1 MDDIVDTTTTLEEI
15 VREYGFVNE
24 EETYGNTGVAKSHI
38 DYSSLVIDRVLLG
51 DINNIYN
58 ERIAPPINILSLS
71 PATAAALYDKLD
83 IDDTNYENI
92 QTRRALYLI
101 SRGCTLDYD
110 AASKLY
116 TIRDGTPKIEI
127 DRQKIIKVEN
137 LKDRPESEETET
149 EKNEDT
155 SSEVTVTNSSKSGDK
170 ETSEFVSGDEKAE
183 EHEYQEAKSFA
194 PDAHDLKR

>member
-38 DYSSLVIDRVLLG
+38 DCSSLVIDRVLLG
-51 DINNIYN
+51 DINNIYD

-71 PATAAALYDKLD
+71 PATAMALYDKLD
-83 IDDTNYENI
+83 INDTNYENI

-101 SRGCTLDYD
+101 GRGCTLDYD

-116 TIRDGTPKIEI
+116 TIRDGTSKIEI

-155 SSEVTVTNSSKSGDK
+155 SSEGTATNNSKSGDK
-170 ETSEFVSGDEKAE
+170 ETSEFVAGDERVEGYKYREAESFVSKAG
-183 EHEYQEAKSFA
+183 
-194 PDAHDLKR
+194 DLKR